1 MNPPED
7 NPILKTYYNV
17 LPEVYPKRSRDRIG
31 RKHNACELFD
41 YQSYKCGNLHFELRF
56 L

>member
-17 LPEVYPKRSRDRIG
+17 LPEVYLKRSRDRIDG
-31 RKHNACELFD
+31 KYNVCE
-41 YQSYKCGNLHFELRF
+41 
-56 L
+56 